1 MINHLTS
8 QIRDA
13 YGADNEDYLEYA
25 KEVVSNVLGDDKP
38 EYEGDVPKWEDRATV
53 FEE

>member
-1 MINHLTS
+1 MIEYFTAPY
-8 QIRDA
+8 REA

-25 KEVVSNVLGDDKP
+25 KEVVKNILGKDAP
-38 EYEGDVPKWEDRATV
+38 EYEGDVPKWEDRAAV